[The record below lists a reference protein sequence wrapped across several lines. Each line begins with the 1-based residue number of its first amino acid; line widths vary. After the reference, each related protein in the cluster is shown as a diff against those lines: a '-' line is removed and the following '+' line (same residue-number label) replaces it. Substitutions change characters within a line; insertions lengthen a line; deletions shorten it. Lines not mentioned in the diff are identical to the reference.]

1 MTEHGI
7 DPGIA
12 DEEAPDESEM
22 GVELYREYWG
32 RSEETGQREAE
43 KEHNRR
49 VFGQTYRELNGQHKR
64 CIILC
69 LDPGQRQPIRCPC
82 CYGKA
87 GFRPMHEGPPVEPV
101 PTRGE
106 RLAAWLGACLSA
118 FHEAVTLPFRVSQ
131 EHRVA
136 LIRDVLQD
144 AISDGLTA
152 EVVRV
157 CPACDAHEAAELDQ
171 AVTTMTADANR
182 PVGWGEHPRDC
193 DCGDCP

>member
-1 MTEHGI
+1 MNTELETE
-7 DPGIA
+7 D
-12 DEEAPDESEM
+12 DETPAETAL

-32 RSEETGQREAE
+32 RGEEAGQIQAE

-49 VFGQTYRELNGQHKR
+49 VFGQTYREVSGPDHKR
-64 CIILC
+64 CVVLC
-69 LDPGQRQPIRCPC
+69 LNPGQRQPIRCPC

-87 GFRPMHEGPPVEPV
+87 TFRPMHEGPPIEPE

-106 RLAAWLGACLSA
+106 RLAAWLGACLAA
-118 FHEAVTLPFRVSQ
+118 FQEAVTYPFRVSR

-152 EVVRV
+152 EVVQT
-157 CPACDAHEAAELDQ
+157 CPDCDAHETGQLDQ
-171 AVTTMTADANR
+171 ADTTMTAEVAET
-182 PVGWGEHPRDC
+182 GE
-193 DCGDCP
+193 